1 MHHLEILNA
10 LPKDEEAVDSWVKKD
25 EAWRNVAQEIR
36 RVVEELKAQPEKG
49 QQQGDNTV
57 VTRIW
62 NILFSRNEFFTER
75 EDVLTKIQRKCSLQ
89 RLDVY

>member
-36 RVVEELKAQPEKG
+36 RVVEELKAQPEK
-49 QQQGDNTV
+49 
-57 VTRIW
+57 
-62 NILFSRNEFFTER
+62 
-75 EDVLTKIQRKCSLQ
+75 
-89 RLDVY
+89 